1 MKPLR
6 IAIAED
12 NWFVAE
18 HLRSQLVELGHIVVG
33 LARTGEE
40 LVALVVREPTDLALL
55 DIRLANDSDG
65 LAAAREIQERLGVP
79 AIAVT
84 GHLTAA
90 EAEAA
95 QLLGL
100 LHKPYSTAGLRAILE
115 GAAACLESGSERRFL
130 SR

>member
-1 MKPLR
+1 MKQLR

-18 HLRSQLVELGHIVVG
+18 HLRSELVALGHAVVG

-40 LVALVVREPTDLALL
+40 LIELVARERPDLALV
-55 DIRLANDSDG
+55 DIRLADGSDG
-65 LAAAREIQERLGVP
+65 LAAAAIVQERFGVP

-84 GHLTAA
+84 GHLTPA

-95 QLLGL
+95 KLLGL
-100 LHKPYSTAGLRAILE
+100 LSKPYTSAGLQAILE
-115 GAAACLESGSERRFL
+115 HAALWRASGAGTTFL
-130 SR
+130 SH